1 MQDTAVV
8 CSAKESQPLA
18 LAVGTGDCA
27 TQDVGRESKLGLDK
41 RQKSE
46 CASLTHENVEG
57 SDDDELSLSAAHT
70 PARGLCQGAGCQ
82 RHDHMDITFP
92 TMKEAT
98 EAVAAHFDRFEEN
111 VEAETAADN
120 ERGHGAAVSM
130 MSTVE
135 QDYEWRLGEVYP
147 LIEER
152 LFFTVHPDDAHTL
165 KVISMNPGAFFFSND
180 LPERYFS
187 FCQDFGPTN
196 IAMTMVFCRKIHQKW
211 KHPLLQHR
219 PLVFYCVNDPKL
231 LTNSV
236 MMLSAYLLL
245 AHDFTP
251 EEALLPFARI
261 AGMPVE
267 EYCDAT
273 WCPPTF
279 TLHFEWYLRGLARA
293 KELGWI
299 TSASFDVED
308 YCRFDNPSLF
318 NANIITPKLVA
329 FIGPEARTPDKE
341 WNLYMHEPCEFV
353 EEFQRRGVSTVVR
366 LNEPGAYDRAV
377 FESAGIEVVDLEFQD
392 CTTPS
397 PAIIKGFLDA
407 VDSAKGIV
415 AVHCLAGLGRTGT
428 LIAIHMMKHYG
439 FSGREAMGLVR
450 LMRPGS
456 VIGPQQQFLVS
467 LDCASW
473 DGNNIL
479 MAGGS
484 GGVPVDQA
492 EARKMAAQVARAAK
506 GKH

>member
-180 LPERYFS
+180 LPGGSPPCLPPR
-187 FCQDFGPTN
+187 PP
-196 IAMTMVFCRKIHQKW
+196 
-211 KHPLLQHR
+211 HPLRLKTAHPRVGVSPRGRRPDAVPSQSLSCRSRREVLQ
-219 PLVFYCVNDPKL
+219 
-231 LTNSV
+231 
-236 MMLSAYLLL
+236 
-245 AHDFTP
+245 
-251 EEALLPFARI
+251 LLPGFRPNEHCHDH
-261 AGMPVE
+261 GLLPVTTH
-267 EYCDAT
+267 AL
-273 WCPPTF
+273 PP
-279 TLHFEWYLRGLARA
+279 RA
-293 KELGWI
+293 
-299 TSASFDVED
+299 
-308 YCRFDNPSLF
+308 P
-318 NANIITPKLVA
+318 
-329 FIGPEARTPDKE
+329 
-341 WNLYMHEPCEFV
+341 
-353 EEFQRRGVSTVVR
+353 
-366 LNEPGAYDRAV
+366 
-377 FESAGIEVVDLEFQD
+377 
-392 CTTPS
+392 
-397 PAIIKGFLDA
+397 
-407 VDSAKGIV
+407 
-415 AVHCLAGLGRTGT
+415 
-428 LIAIHMMKHYG
+428 
-439 FSGREAMGLVR
+439 
-450 LMRPGS
+450 
-456 VIGPQQQFLVS
+456 
-467 LDCASW
+467 
-473 DGNNIL
+473 
-479 MAGGS
+479 
-484 GGVPVDQA
+484 
-492 EARKMAAQVARAAK
+492 
-506 GKH
+506 

>member
-1 MQDTAVV
+1 MKRALEADEQITRRR
-8 CSAKESQPLA
+8 CS
-18 LAVGTGDCA
+18 
-27 TQDVGRESKLGLDK
+27 
-41 RQKSE
+41 
-46 CASLTHENVEG
+46 
-57 SDDDELSLSAAHT
+57 
-70 PARGLCQGAGCQ
+70 
-82 RHDHMDITFP
+82 
-92 TMKEAT
+92 
-98 EAVAAHFDRFEEN
+98 
-111 VEAETAADN
+111 
-120 ERGHGAAVSM
+120 
-130 MSTVE
+130 
-135 QDYEWRLGEVYP
+135 
-147 LIEER
+147 
-152 LFFTVHPDDAHTL
+152 
-165 KVISMNPGAFFFSND
+165 
-180 LPERYFS
+180 
-187 FCQDFGPTN
+187 
-196 IAMTMVFCRKIHQKW
+196 
-211 KHPLLQHR
+211 
-219 PLVFYCVNDPKL
+219 
-231 LTNSV
+231 
-236 MMLSAYLLL
+236 
-245 AHDFTP
+245 
-251 EEALLPFARI
+251 
-261 AGMPVE
+261 
-267 EYCDAT
+267 
-273 WCPPTF
+273 PTF

-299 TSASFDVED
+299 TSAGFDVED
-308 YCRFDNPSLF
+308 HLRFDNPSLF
-318 NANIITPKLVA
+318 NANLITPKLVA

-428 LIAIHMMKHYG
+428 LIAIHMMKHHG

-484 GGVPVDQA
+484 GCVPVDQA
-492 EARKMAAQVARAAK
+492 EARKMAAQVAMAAK